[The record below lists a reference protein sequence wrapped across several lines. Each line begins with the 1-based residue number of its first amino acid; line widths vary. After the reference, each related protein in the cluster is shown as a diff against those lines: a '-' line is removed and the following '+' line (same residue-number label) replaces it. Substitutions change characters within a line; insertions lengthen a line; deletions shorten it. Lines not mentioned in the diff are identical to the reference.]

1 VIEAQLQPHVAH
13 NRVYMPVEINLKNY
27 RQCIAAIYNAIQAYP
42 REPIEVDFAITEAAM
57 ASGMVPIVCWVH
69 DARRRGID
77 FDILGPTAPRLAS
90 VFQRCHWSDFLNGNE
105 NRNREPLLSGGMPLL
120 HVENE
125 AGVLS
130 AVDDV
135 VETILR
141 AVRKLGRG
149 SIQALEWSL
158 NEIIDNVFTHS
169 QAETGG
175 FIQTTIFPRR
185 RVVDFV
191 VCDHGVGIPKSM
203 TRIGIREPA
212 EAMIKSVKE
221 GITSRIGEN
230 KGNGLYG
237 TLSIARHSRT
247 GHFNLDSSNQ
257 RLYWD
262 RIREAAFVKSEGV
275 YFPGTVVHWSVGVD
289 DPDLIEKALVFEGK
303 KYEIAFDYLDKKF
316 SSDDD
321 DKHHLKVF
329 DYRIDTI
336 TRIGGKRFRVLVE
349 NLLNDGTDQPVEV
362 SFSGMSVISSS
373 FADEVFAKIAQDYG
387 EQFFRE
393 RLLISNANETIRG
406 IIAREIEMRVL

>member
-1 VIEAQLQPHVAH
+1 
-13 NRVYMPVEINLKNY
+13 
-27 RQCIAAIYNAIQAYP
+27 
-42 REPIEVDFAITEAAM
+42 
-57 ASGMVPIVCWVH
+57 
-69 DARRRGID
+69 
-77 FDILGPTAPRLAS
+77 
-90 VFQRCHWSDFLNGNE
+90 
-105 NRNREPLLSGGMPLL
+105 
-120 HVENE
+120 
-125 AGVLS
+125 
-130 AVDDV
+130 
-135 VETILR
+135 
-141 AVRKLGRG
+141 
-149 SIQALEWSL
+149 
-158 NEIIDNVFTHS
+158 
-169 QAETGG
+169 
-175 FIQTTIFPRR
+175 
-185 RVVDFV
+185 
-191 VCDHGVGIPKSM
+191 
-203 TRIGIREPA
+203 
-212 EAMIKSVKE
+212 
-221 GITSRIGEN
+221 
-230 KGNGLYG
+230 
-237 TLSIARHSRT
+237 
-247 GHFNLDSSNQ
+247 
-257 RLYWD
+257 
-262 RIREAAFVKSEGV
+262 VKSEGV